1 MQPVKTF
8 ILLLMQP
15 IYSFLALCSVDIS
28 FMNKTLLLIVVY
40 TVLLSVK
47 LYAQSREDVVYLYNG
62 SILKGKVI
70 ENIPGVK
77 TSIEIVGRN
86 IIVLPDTA
94 IKMIL
99 MNQKIPSNEY
109 GNSVSPVEM
118 AANVNFYGGT
128 KNSGAFTFITSY
140 RFPFRLSVGAGLGIE
155 WFDHQQIPYMADFT
169 YCFMKGS
176 WSPYV
181 YARTGYAVPLSKK
194 DDGDLSEYY
203 GGVLAGTG
211 AGIRFNFSKRNA
223 LVFSI
228 GYRYQKTKTV
238 TGSYPW
244 SSMYPTYETI
254 RYDEF
259 SRLAFS
265 FGFLFN

>member
-1 MQPVKTF
+1 MKKV
-8 ILLLMQP
+8 LLL
-15 IYSFLALCSVDIS
+15 
-28 FMNKTLLLIVVY
+28 
-40 TVLLSVK
+40 TVFSILLLSVK
-47 LYAQSREDVVYLYNG
+47 LHAQSREDVVYLHNG
-62 SILKGKVI
+62 SVLKGTII
-70 ENIPGVK
+70 ENVPGVK
-77 TSIEIVGRN
+77 TSIEIVGHN
-86 IIVLPDTA
+86 VIVLQDSA
-94 IKMIL
+94 IRMIL
-99 MNQKIPSNEY
+99 MNQKIPSCEY
-109 GNSVSPVEM
+109 VNPASPVEM
-118 AANVNFYGGT
+118 AANVSFYGGS

-155 WFDHQQIPYMADFT
+155 WFDHQQIPFMADFT
-169 YCFMKGS
+169 YCFAKGS
-176 WSPYV
+176 WSPFVYV
-181 YARTGYAVPLSKK
+181 RTGYAVPLSKNV
-194 DDGDLSEYY
+194 DGDYSDYY

-211 AGIRFNFSKRNA
+211 AGMRFNFSKRNA